1 MANNEY
7 RQKIARILRVPQS
20 TLIRLENALDVST
33 GKAGILEKLAIENED
48 IVNKKLTELGLK
60 RDSKS
65 HEIFDSLT
73 SKIEADDLALLNIIG
88 HSSLRG
94 YEASQKVVNFVKQI
108 HPTPTGFFL
117 KKEKAKELL
126 MAEPPKKIMAALGYT
141 KVEDLLEKEDLL
153 EVYSALRFL

>member
-65 HEIFDSLT
+65 HEIFDS
-73 SKIEADDLALLNIIG
+73 
-88 HSSLRG
+88 
-94 YEASQKVVNFVKQI
+94 
-108 HPTPTGFFL
+108 
-117 KKEKAKELL
+117 
-126 MAEPPKKIMAALGYT
+126 
-141 KVEDLLEKEDLL
+141 
-153 EVYSALRFL
+153 